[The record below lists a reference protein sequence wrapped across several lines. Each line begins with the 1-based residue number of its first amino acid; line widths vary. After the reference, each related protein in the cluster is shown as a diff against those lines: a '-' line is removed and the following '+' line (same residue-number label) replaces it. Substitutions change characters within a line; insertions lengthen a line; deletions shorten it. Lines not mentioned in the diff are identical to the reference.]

1 MFSNES
7 KDDEW
12 KERTMK
18 TGNTQEKKM
27 TLVLGGTGKTGRR
40 VAQRLEA
47 RGMPTRVGS
56 RSAEPPFDWQ
66 KPETW
71 ASALEGVS
79 AAYVSYYPDVAI
91 PGAPEAVRA
100 FAELAARNGVRRLV
114 LLSGRGEEEAQSAEL
129 ALMEVA
135 EEAGIGW
142 TIVRCAW
149 FMQNFDENY
158 LLEPILAGEV
168 ALPAGNVPEP
178 FVDAGDIADVA
189 VAALTEDGHAGEIY
203 ELTGPRLLT
212 MEEALGEISKAT
224 GRGIRFVPV
233 SLEEFVGAAY
243 GDVPPEFLSF
253 LAYLFGEVL
262 DGRNAS
268 TTDGVRCALG
278 REPKDFT
285 DYARDAAATG
295 VWSKAA

>member
-268 TTDGVRCALG
+268 TTDGVRRALG
-278 REPKDFT
+278 REPKDFS